1 MKQSIGSGRGSV
13 YNIIMKALQSG
24 DKYGYEICQ
33 EVETQTNGK
42 YILKQPSLYSGLKRL
57 ESQKLVESYWGD
69 SDIGGRRHYYKLT
82 DAGRKKIESTNF
94 SWEDEREDIVDN
106 FFKKSELDQNI
117 DNIQQSIDQ
126 TKNEVN
132 SVIET
137 NEQISNIFSGENAK
151 IETTNS
157 NQFAHKVNE
166 NQYDLFSYSNGI
178 ENKPTQTQS
187 LFDFLPANEQSQTN
201 KENASNEIVPTEK
214 KESAMSS
221 TQTEN
226 TTISQESV
234 PEKVEPELVSDII
247 NESTQ
252 NDSFVKPEQ
261 SRSFDYNSFFENRK
275 TNSFSE
281 TKEEFTPTPQTYNN
295 DLQSSSNAFI
305 TNTHQE
311 ETNTLNDDFDRKY
324 AEFKA
329 MFGSSDE
336 NKDQSGKTVDSTMST
351 TSAPHEEISKPVEP
365 VIQEPTS
372 PSDEQIRL
380 EQERRMSDIL
390 SGNFQ
395 QNQDELKM
403 TFDSNDNTNVQ
414 ADNIPSQTEEI
425 ATTDTTKHENDELK
439 NLNFKSIFG
448 DLYDDREQQEKIETE
463 RQKFLDTYFAE
474 KPKENEFQEF
484 EQNLRD
490 ASENKNKQ
498 EELPR
503 YDMSNNINYSLK
515 PSDDYVP
522 KKQTYAQ
529 TQEVSP
535 TYETNEFAPNYP
547 NQNFNSKNSVSFDKK
562 CESRGYNFSDYEIRY
577 LRQNN
582 IDSKQTKFV
591 KINKLNFFAN
601 ITTSLIALI
610 LSLVCFFVLKQSQNH
625 IQTLFYILDFTL
637 VGLFVIYTLFTY
649 LSDPNRRGVFRT
661 SKKKIW
667 LNLLISILVISAIT
681 CFNIFVLGMNSQNIL
696 SFSASFIIPIII
708 VILCFINPL
717 LAILL
722 HKFPIITK

>member
-57 ESQKLVESYWGD
+57 EAQKLVESYWGD

-94 SWEDEREDIVDN
+94 SWEDERENIVDN

-137 NEQISNIFSGENAK
+137 NEQISNIFSGENVKTENAS
-151 IETTNS
+151 S

-166 NQYDLFSYSNGI
+166 NQYDLFSYSSSI

-187 LFDFLPANEQSQTN
+187 LFDFLPANEQSLEN
-201 KENASNEIVPTEK
+201 KEEVLVSTET
-214 KESAMSS
+214 KETTVSENQAQDS
-221 TQTEN
+221 TQNIEL
-226 TTISQESV
+226 SQ
-234 PEKVEPELVSDII
+234 EKVESEQSTNATNEL
-247 NESTQ
+247 TQ
-252 NDSFVKPEQ
+252 NTSYESQSEQ
-261 SRSFDYNSFFENRK
+261 KSTRSFDYNSFFENRK

-281 TKEEFTPTPQTYNN
+281 TKEEFTPTPQSYDTLESSTSVYN
-295 DLQSSSNAFI
+295 
-305 TNTHQE
+305 TNTHQDE
-311 ETNTLNDDFDRKY
+311 ANTLNDDFDRKY
-324 AEFKA
+324 AEFQA
-329 MFGSSDE
+329 MFGSSE
-336 NKDQSGKTVDSTMST
+336 SEKKEQSNEKVDNSTNNQL
-351 TSAPHEEISKPVEP
+351 EKISKPVEP
-365 VIQEPTS
+365 VIQESTS
-372 PSDEQIRL
+372 ASDEQIRL

-390 SGNFQ
+390 SGNFK
-395 QNQDELKM
+395 QNQEELKM
-403 TFDSNDNTNVQ
+403 TFDSNENSNSQ
-414 ADNIPSQTEEI
+414 AEITPSPSQEI
-425 ATTDTTKHENDELK
+425 NVDYNSKNENNELK

-474 KPKENEFQEF
+474 KPKENEFQEL

-490 ASENKNKQ
+490 ASENKVKQ

-522 KKQTYAQ
+522 KKQTYSQ
-529 TQEVSP
+529 TQETSP
-535 TYETNEFAPNYP
+535 TYESNQFASNYSNP
-547 NQNFNSKNSVSFDKK
+547 TFPSKNNVSFDKK

-582 IDSKQTKFV
+582 IESKQTKFV

-601 ITTSLIALI
+601 MTTSLIALI
-610 LSLVCFFVLKQSQNH
+610 LSIVCFFVLKQSKNH
-625 IQTLFYILDFTL
+625 VQTLFYILDFTL
-637 VGLFVIYTLFTY
+637 IGLFVIYHLFTY
-649 LSDPNRRGVFRT
+649 LNDPNRRGVFKS

-667 LNLLISILVISAIT
+667 LNLLISVLIIGAIA
-681 CFNIFVLGMNSQNIL
+681 CFNIFVLNMNLQNIL
-696 SFSASFIIPIII
+696 SFSASFIIPTII
-708 VILCFINPL
+708 VILCFFSPL
-717 LAILL
+717 LAILF

>member
-151 IETTNS
+151 TETTNS

-166 NQYDLFSYSNGI
+166 NQYDLFSYSSGI

-187 LFDFLPANEQSQTN
+187 LFDFLPADEQPQAN
-201 KENASNEIVPTEK
+201 KENASNEIVPTEI
-214 KESAMSS
+214 KESAISD

-226 TTISQESV
+226 TTISQEPV
-234 PEKVEPELVSDII
+234 PEKVEPELARDIA

-261 SRSFDYNSFFENRK
+261 NRSFDYNSFFENRK

-281 TKEEFTPTPQTYNN
+281 TKEEFTPTPQTYI

-305 TNTHQE
+305 ANTHQE
-311 ETNTLNDDFDRKY
+311 EINTLNDDFDRKY

-336 NKDQSGKTVDSTMST
+336 NKEQTSNIVDSTMST
-351 TSAPHEEISKPVEP
+351 TSAPQEEISKPVEP

-390 SGNFQ
+390 SGNFKQ
-395 QNQDELKM
+395 KQDELKM

-425 ATTDTTKHENDELK
+425 STTDTPKNENDELK

-474 KPKENEFQEF
+474 KPKENEFEEL

-490 ASENKNKQ
+490 ASENKTKQ

-522 KKQTYAQ
+522 KKQTNAQ
-529 TQEVSP
+529 TQEANP
-535 TYETNEFAPNYP
+535 TYETNEFAPNYF

-562 CESRGYNFSDYEIRY
+562 CESRGYNFNDYEIRY

-610 LSLVCFFVLKQSQNH
+610 LSLVCFFVIKQSQNH

-637 VGLFVIYTLFTY
+637 VGLFVIYSLFTY

-681 CFNIFVLGMNSQNIL
+681 CFNIFVLGMNLQNIL
-696 SFSASFIIPIII
+696 SFGASFIIPIII
-708 VILCFINPL
+708 VVLCFINPL
-717 LAILL
+717 LVIFL
-722 HKFPIITK
+722 HKFPIITQ

>member
-57 ESQKLVESYWGD
+57 EAQKLVESYWGD

-137 NEQISNIFSGENAK
+137 NEQILNIFSGENAK
-151 IETTNS
+151 TENTNS

-166 NQYDLFSYSNGI
+166 NQYDLFSYSNAI
-178 ENKPTQTQS
+178 ENKTSQTQS
-187 LFDFLPANEQSQTN
+187 LFDFLPANEQTLTDKKATN
-201 KENASNEIVPTEK
+201 DIAPTES
-214 KESAMSS
+214 KESATSEAQANNQNTELSQENVESLQSS
-221 TQTEN
+221 N
-226 TTISQESV
+226 TTS
-234 PEKVEPELVSDII
+234 EL
-247 NESTQ
+247 TQ
-252 NDSFVKPEQ
+252 NNTFVNQPVQKPT
-261 SRSFDYNSFFENRK
+261 RTFDYNSFFENRK

-281 TKEEFTPTPQTYNN
+281 TKEEFTPTPQSYN
-295 DLQSSSNAFI
+295 DLQSSSSVYNS
-305 TNTHQE
+305 NTQPDE
-311 ETNTLNDDFDRKY
+311 ANTQNDDFDRKY
-324 AEFKA
+324 AEFRA
-329 MFGSSDE
+329 MFGSSE
-336 NKDQSGKTVDSTMST
+336 AGKQEQANEKVDNLTNNQI
-351 TSAPHEEISKPVEP
+351 EEISKPVEP
-365 VIQEPTS
+365 AIQESTS

-390 SGNFQ
+390 SGNFKK
-395 QNQDELKM
+395 NQDELKM
-403 TFDSNDNTNVQ
+403 TFDSNDNTNSQ
-414 ADNIPSQTEEI
+414 AENTPSQSEET
-425 ATTDTTKHENDELK
+425 TTDETIQTTKNNELK

-474 KPKENEFQEF
+474 KPKENEFQEL
-484 EQNLRD
+484 EQNLRET
-490 ASENKNKQ
+490 SENKQ

-503 YDMSNNINYSLK
+503 YDMSNNINYSLR
-515 PSDDYVP
+515 PSDDYVS
-522 KKQTYAQ
+522 KKQAYSQVQEATQSYAN
-529 TQEVSP
+529 
-535 TYETNEFAPNYP
+535 NEFAPNYSNP
-547 NQNFNSKNSVSFDKK
+547 SFNSKNSVSFDKK

-582 IDSKQTKFV
+582 IESKQTKFV
-591 KINKLNFFAN
+591 KINKLNFVAN
-601 ITTSLIALI
+601 MTTSLIALL
-610 LSLVCFFVLKQSQNH
+610 LSLVCFFSLKQGLNH

-637 VGLFVIYTLFTY
+637 IGLFVVYGLFTF
-649 LSDPNRRGVFRT
+649 LSDPNRRGVFKY

-667 LNLLISILVISAIT
+667 LNLIVSILTIVAIT
-681 CFNIFVLGMNSQNIL
+681 CFNIFVLNMNLQNIL
-696 SFSASFIIPIII
+696 SFSASFIIPTII
-708 VILCFINPL
+708 VILCFFNSL

-722 HKFPIITK
+722 HKFSIITK

>member
-33 EVETQTNGK
+33 EVETQSNGK

-57 ESQKLVESYWGD
+57 EAQKLVESYWGD

-126 TKNEVN
+126 TKSEVN

-137 NEQISNIFSGENAK
+137 NEQISNIFSGENVK
-151 IETTNS
+151 IENASS

-166 NQYDLFSYSNGI
+166 NQYDLFSYSNSI
-178 ENKPTQTQS
+178 ENKPSQSQS
-187 LFDFLPANEQSQTN
+187 LFDFLPANEQSLESN
-201 KENASNEIVPTEK
+201 KEETSINDIPTETKETTARENQAQDSIQNIELSQK
-214 KESAMSS
+214 KVESEQSN
-221 TQTEN
+221 N
-226 TTISQESV
+226 TTN
-234 PEKVEPELVSDII
+234 EL
-247 NESTQ
+247 TQ
-252 NDSFVKPEQ
+252 NQSYESQSEQKPT
-261 SRSFDYNSFFENRK
+261 RSFDYNSFFENKK

-281 TKEEFTPTPQTYNN
+281 TKEEFTPTPQSYN
-295 DLQSSSNAFI
+295 DLQSSTIISNF
-305 TNTHQE
+305 NTQDE
-311 ETNTLNDDFDRKY
+311 ANTLNDDFDRKY
-324 AEFKA
+324 AEFQA
-329 MFGSSDE
+329 MFGSNESE
-336 NKDQSGKTVDSTMST
+336 KKEQTNEKVDNSTNNQ
-351 TSAPHEEISKPVEP
+351 ISKPVEP
-365 VIQEPTS
+365 VIQESIS
-372 PSDEQIRL
+372 PSNEQIRL

-390 SGNFQ
+390 SGNFK

-403 TFDSNDNTNVQ
+403 TFDSNDNVNSQVEITPS
-414 ADNIPSQTEEI
+414 PSQE
-425 ATTDTTKHENDELK
+425 TTTNDNSKDENDELK

-474 KPKENEFQEF
+474 KPKENEFQEL

-490 ASENKNKQ
+490 ASENKIKQ
-498 EELPR
+498 EEMPR

-529 TQEVSP
+529 TQETSQ
-535 TYETNEFAPNYP
+535 TYESNQFASNYSNP
-547 NQNFNSKNSVSFDKK
+547 TFPSKNSVSFDKK

-582 IDSKQTKFV
+582 IESKQTKFV
-591 KINKLNFFAN
+591 KINKLNLFAN
-601 ITTSLIALI
+601 LTTSLIALI
-610 LSLVCFFVLKQSQNH
+610 LSLICFFVLKQSQNH

-637 VGLFVIYTLFTY
+637 IGLFIIYHLFTY
-649 LSDPNRRGVFRT
+649 LSDPNRRGVFKS

-667 LNLLISILVISAIT
+667 LNLLISVLIIGAIT
-681 CFNIFVLGMNSQNIL
+681 CFNIFVLNMNLQNIL
-696 SFSASFIIPIII
+696 SFSASFIIPTII
-708 VILCFINPL
+708 VVLCFFSPL
-717 LAILL
+717 LAILF